1 MKLEQMFKMR
11 SPVLRRN
18 AENGILRQPARWGVG
33 GESNLAILGAF
44 HFLPPDSVIPLME

>member
-1 MKLEQMFKMR
+1 MAF
-11 SPVLRRN
+11 SGSLRV
-18 AENGILRQPARWGVG
+18 GG